1 MNDFRGSR
9 ITVDQSFREA
19 DPDRVAIRMIED
31 IARFAE
37 QRVQSGFAPGFTR

>member
-1 MNDFRGSR
+1 VN
-9 ITVDQSFREA
+9 QEFREA

-37 QRVQSGFAPGFTR
+37 QRIMSGAAPALTR